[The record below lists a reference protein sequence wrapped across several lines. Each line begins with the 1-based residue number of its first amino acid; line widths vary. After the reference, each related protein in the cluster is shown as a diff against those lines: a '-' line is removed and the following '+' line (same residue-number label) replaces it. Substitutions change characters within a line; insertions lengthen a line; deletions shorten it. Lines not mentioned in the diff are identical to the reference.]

1 MQLVCMHVCMMAY
14 VCTFFGLKGRI
25 NELEQREGD
34 HLALQQRFESLNQRY
49 TNLQALNS
57 HREARTKGQHSQ
69 GAQQSAGPAE
79 EEVGGEDE
87 DEDEDAGEG
96 EEEGEDEDSSDD

>member
-1 MQLVCMHVCMMAY
+1 MMAY
-14 VCTFFGLKGRI
+14 VCTFFGLQGRI

-34 HLALQQRFESLNQRY
+34 HLALQQCFESLNQRY
-49 TNLQALNS
+49 TDLQALNS

-69 GAQQSAGPAE
+69 DAQRSIDPAE
-79 EEVGGEDE
+79 EEAGGE

-96 EEEGEDEDSSDD
+96 EEEGEEEDSSDD